1 MAGEVELI
9 VSAPVDFGGASSVL
23 YEILVGA
30 AVDDRSMIN
39 ATSTPTAGSVVISN
53 LIASTQ
59 YQVAVQVRW
68 SGPVMASCI
77 HLNSRRDCI
86 RCGMRS
92 RHQSLAWLLASPLGT
107 LC

>member
-59 YQVAVQVRW
+59 YQVAVQVR
-68 SGPVMASCI
+68 
-77 HLNSRRDCI
+77 
-86 RCGMRS
+86 
-92 RHQSLAWLLASPLGT
+92 
-107 LC
+107 